1 MTTNRTGQPLDCT
14 DARQLIDAFLLDELP
29 AASAQALREH
39 LAGCAACTT
48 ELGGATRLIQLLGA
62 LPTPAP
68 APDLDERVLLAA
80 LADRQRRHEQRSWLS
95 DLWVQVFR
103 GAMRTTGT
111 LIATI
116 VVVTMLGGAFVFAAS
131 RFVSVVWT
139 PPPRV
144 AVVPTTATPAPT
156 VVPNPTPSP
165 RNATPTPVVSAPT
178 STSGPT
184 QAPTAAPTVS
194 PTPSLTPTPT
204 PTSTATVTPTPEPT
218 ASPTP
223 TPTPT
228 PSPTE
233 KPRRTPPPSASPS
246 PSPSP

>member
-14 DARQLIDAFLLDELP
+14 GACQLIDAFLLDELP
-29 AASAQALREH
+29 EGSAQTLREH

-48 ELGGATRLIQLLGA
+48 ELGSATRLIQLLGA

-68 APDLDERVLLAA
+68 APDFDERVLLAA
-80 LADRQRRHEQRSWLS
+80 LTDRQRRREQRSWLS

-131 RFVSVVWT
+131 RFVSNVWT
-139 PPPRV
+139 PSARV
-144 AVVPTTATPAPT
+144 AVVQATATPAATAAPVAT
-156 VVPNPTPSP
+156 PSARNPTP
-165 RNATPTPVVSAPT
+165 APVVSAPT
-178 STSGPT
+178 PTAGST
-184 QAPTAAPTVS
+184 QAPTAASAVS
-194 PTPSLTPTPT
+194 PTPTPAPTP
-204 PTSTATVTPTPEPT
+204 TATVTPTPEPT

>member
-14 DARQLIDAFLLDELP
+14 DARLLIDAFLLDELP
-29 AASAQALREH
+29 DGSAQTLREH
-39 LAGCAACTT
+39 LAGCAACTA

-68 APDLDERVLLAA
+68 APDFDQRVLLAA
-80 LADRQRRHEQRSWLS
+80 LADRQRRYERRSWLS
-95 DLWVQVFR
+95 DLWVQIFR

-111 LIATI
+111 LVATI
-116 VVVTMLGGAFVFAAS
+116 AVVTILGGALVFAAS
-131 RFVSVVWT
+131 RFVVSTWT
-139 PPPRV
+139 PHV
-144 AVVPTTATPAPT
+144 AEVLRTTTPAPT
-156 VVPNPTPSP
+156 TAPLATPSP
-165 RNATPTPVVSAPT
+165 QNPTPTPVVSVAAQT
-178 STSGPT
+178 AGPT
-184 QAPTAAPTVS
+184 QAPTAAPTTK
-194 PTPSLTPTPT
+194 PTPTPT
-204 PTSTATVTPTPEPT
+204 PAPTPTATVTPTPEPT